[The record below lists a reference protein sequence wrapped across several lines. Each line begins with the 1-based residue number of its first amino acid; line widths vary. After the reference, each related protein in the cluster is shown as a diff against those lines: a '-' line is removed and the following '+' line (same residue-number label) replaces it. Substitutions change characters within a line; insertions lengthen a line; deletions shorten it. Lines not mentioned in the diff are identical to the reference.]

1 MLEIL
6 GCTVGGVD
14 FGLDQNMMLP
24 EIVNLVV
31 TLIKIFVPIV
41 LVIFGMID
49 LAKAVMSNDEKEMKG
64 AQTKLIKRVIYA
76 VLVFLIISIV
86 QLVFGVLSS
95 TGASDDSVAGC
106 ISCFVSGTDNC

>member
-14 FGLDQNMMLP
+14 FGLEGNMMLP
-24 EIVNLVV
+24 AIVNLVV

-76 VLVFLIISIV
+76 VLVFLIVSIV
-86 QLVFGVLSS
+86 QLVFGVLAG

>member
-6 GCTVGGVD
+6 GCSVGGVD
-14 FGLDQNMMLP
+14 FSDNLMLP
-24 EIVNLVV
+24 SIVNLVV

-76 VLVFLIISIV
+76 VLVFLIVSIV
-86 QLVFGVLSS
+86 QLVFGILADTEAV
-95 TGASDDSVAGC
+95 DDSVAGC
-106 ISCFVSGTDNC
+106 IACFTSGTNNC

>member
-14 FGLDQNMMLP
+14 FSEQLMLP
-24 EIVNLVV
+24 SIINLVV
-31 TLIKIFVPIV
+31 TLIKIFIPIV

-76 VLVFLIISIV
+76 ILVFLIVSIV

-95 TGASDDSVAGC
+95 TGASDDSIAGC
-106 ISCFVSGTDNC
+106 IACFTSGTNNC